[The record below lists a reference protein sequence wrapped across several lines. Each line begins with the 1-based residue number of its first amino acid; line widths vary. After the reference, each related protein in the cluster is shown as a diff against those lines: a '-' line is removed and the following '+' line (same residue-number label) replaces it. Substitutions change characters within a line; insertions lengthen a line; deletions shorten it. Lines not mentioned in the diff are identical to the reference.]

1 MSLSMNRIPRLC
13 YAIAVLLSTASLI
26 AFPSNGNLYTPP
38 TSQAFIENAGETVIT
53 VNDNSGSIATAQ
65 TALNNAHT
73 NNPGAVVVLTLS
85 GTYTVTTTPLNLT
98 SHTCLVLQAH
108 AVIKAGSGATA
119 AALIQVSGQS
129 NVSIAGG
136 TLDGSGLALNA
147 IKVITS
153 NRVNIDQVLVQNCGA
168 DGISVAGNGNST
180 FDNENTVTRCEV
192 FGCSGDGISITSGTQ
207 NIVIDNNCH
216 NNTAAG
222 INISTARS
230 TAANNRCANN
240 GTGFLVGGSYNKIS
254 DNTVDANATGIS
266 LASGGSRNEAVSNNI
281 TNNTTVGLSEAG
293 ANSLLFQNVFSGNA
307 SDVSASGTSG
317 NFVAWQKPMSIS
329 GQNYFYPPLIDN
341 PHTQTTIVN
350 GLGRFDLTIG
360 STSLD
365 SVQTQ
370 YNSAVSAHPTS
381 VIVLHLTGTYS
392 VGANSLNLGS
402 NTVVLLSG
410 KIAESSSSTTASAIT
425 ITSGAQNV
433 AISGGTVDC
442 GGRSATNAINL
453 SGGNCV
459 WVHATIAQN
468 AGVPSTRGS
477 DSNALIKF
485 SSMQGPAFVSSSTVN
500 ESGERGIWTE
510 GFGPYV
516 ITDNT
521 CTNNNEDGIDC
532 DYTTQEALAKFNN
545 SSSNVRDGIFIEQGA
560 TYNVAYGNTFNND
573 NHGLPLF
580 NNAEPSSKPVSYN
593 TTFCNTMTGGSSG
606 LGNGSIGTGSDGTTS
621 LCSHNFYFGNSASN
635 SQVGIQSKVTGTQNY
650 YSQTMLSNNVTEIST
665 TGSEAFFNP
674 TTPPVVV
681 ADPTFSLGGGTYSSA
696 QLVSITTA
704 TGGASIRYTTDG
716 STPSET
722 VGTLYSGAITVSSN
736 TTVKAIAYETGMSDS
751 NVVSVTYSIQAAAPT
766 FSPGAGTYSSAQ
778 SVTISSTTGG
788 VSIRYTTD
796 GSTPTETNGT
806 LYSGPVTVSGSE
818 TLKAIAYS
826 SSNADSNV
834 SSAVYTITQP
844 QVAAPTFIPAGGSY
858 SSAQTVTISST
869 TNGAS
874 IRYTIDG
881 STPTE
886 TNGTLYSGPISISVT
901 TTLKAIAYEAGFSD
915 STVSTAIYTISN
927 GTTLTSASGFYNQAM
942 PAAQAGTFTTSWD
955 ASTSIS
961 PSNSLIGLSQG
972 SATAYTGIAVSVRFN
987 PSGDIDA
994 RNGGAYAALSTIPY
1008 SANMTYHFRVV
1019 VNVPA
1024 HTYSAYVT
1032 PPGGSEITIGTNYAF
1047 RTEQAGVTQL
1057 DTWNA
1062 DVNATPGGSLT
1073 VSNFSTT
1080 SYTIT
1085 ASAGSNG
1092 SISPTGAVT
1101 VGQGANQA
1109 FTITPNS
1116 GYAISAVTVDG
1127 TSVGAVSSYTF
1138 TNVQANHTISATFAA
1153 LPTFTITASAGSNGT
1168 ISPTGPVTVN
1178 QGANQAF
1185 TITPNSGYVVSTV
1198 TVDGTSVGAVTSY
1211 TFSNVQANHTI
1222 SASFTA
1228 SVSDTNIA
1236 PSGTGYGWSAN
1247 TSSTAN
1253 TNKAAHTGLND
1264 NNLTAD
1270 VDLDSAGDAIGA
1282 WEAAGVTWS
1291 TAKTISS
1298 AKFINGTVTSG
1309 GDGFLTANLKL
1320 QFSTDGSTWTDSG
1333 WTVSPA
1339 YPYSSSASGQ
1349 TYTFSG
1355 TAKTGVL
1362 GARVVGQVRTT
1373 DTSYHWIVKEV
1384 QFIGH

>member
-1 MSLSMNRIPRLC
+1 
-13 YAIAVLLSTASLI
+13 
-26 AFPSNGNLYTPP
+26 
-38 TSQAFIENAGETVIT
+38 
-53 VNDNSGSIATAQ
+53 
-65 TALNNAHT
+65 
-73 NNPGAVVVLTLS
+73 
-85 GTYTVTTTPLNLT
+85 
-98 SHTCLVLQAH
+98 
-108 AVIKAGSGATA
+108 
-119 AALIQVSGQS
+119 
-129 NVSIAGG
+129 
-136 TLDGSGLALNA
+136 
-147 IKVITS
+147 
-153 NRVNIDQVLVQNCGA
+153 
-168 DGISVAGNGNST
+168 
-180 FDNENTVTRCEV
+180 
-192 FGCSGDGISITSGTQ
+192 
-207 NIVIDNNCH
+207 
-216 NNTAAG
+216 
-222 INISTARS
+222 
-230 TAANNRCANN
+230 
-240 GTGFLVGGSYNKIS
+240 
-254 DNTVDANATGIS
+254 
-266 LASGGSRNEAVSNNI
+266 
-281 TNNTTVGLSEAG
+281 
-293 ANSLLFQNVFSGNA
+293 
-307 SDVSASGTSG
+307 
-317 NFVAWQKPMSIS
+317 VAWQKPMSVS

-425 ITSGAQNV
+425 ISSGAQNV

-560 TYNVAYGNTFNND
+560 TYNVAYGNTFTND

-593 TTFCNTMTGGSSG
+593 TVFCNTMTGGSSG
-606 LGNGSIGTGSDGTTS
+606 LGNGSIGTGSDGTTA
-621 LCSHNFYFGNSASN
+621 LCSHNFYFGNSVSN

-650 YSQTMLSNNVTEIST
+650 YSQTMLSNNTTEIST

-674 TTPPVVV
+674 STPPAVV
-681 ADPTFSLGGGTYSSA
+681 ADPTFSPGGGTYSSA
-696 QLVSITTA
+696 QSVTITSA

-716 STPSET
+716 STPSAT

-736 TTVKAIAYETGMSDS
+736 TTLKAIAYEAGMSDSNVVTAAYAIQVATPTFSPAAGTFTNSVSVTISTTTGGASIRYTTDGSTPTETNGTLYSGAVVINATTTLKAIAYETGFNDS
-751 NVVSVTYSIQAAAPT
+751 AVTSGTYTIQASAPAFSPGGGTYSGGQSVTITTSTPGASIRYTTDGSTPTETNGTLYSSAVSISATTTLKAIAYESGLVDSPVTSATYTITLPQVAAPT
-766 FSPGAGTYSSAQ
+766 FSPPGGTYSSVQ
-778 SVTISSTTGG
+778 TVTISCATAGAS
-788 VSIRYTTD
+788 VRYTTD

-806 LYSGPVTVSGSE
+806 LYSGPVT
-818 TLKAIAYS
+818 
-826 SSNADSNV
+826 
-834 SSAVYTITQP
+834 
-844 QVAAPTFIPAGGSY
+844 
-858 SSAQTVTISST
+858 
-869 TNGAS
+869 
-874 IRYTIDG
+874 
-881 STPTE
+881 
-886 TNGTLYSGPISISVT
+886 ISVT
-901 TTLKAIAYEAGFSD
+901 ITLKAIAYEAGFAD
-915 STVSTAIYTISN
+915 SPVTTAIYTINN
-927 GTTLTSASGFYNQAM
+927 GTTPTSASGFYNQAM
-942 PAAQAGTFTTSWD
+942 PAAQTGTFTTSWD

-961 PSNSLIGLSQG
+961 PSNSLVGISQG
-972 SATAYTGIAVSVRFN
+972 SAAAYTGIAVAIRFN
-987 PSGDIDA
+987 PTGDIDA

-1008 SANMTYHFRVV
+1008 SANTTYHFRVV

-1024 HTYSAYVT
+1024 HTFSAYVT
-1032 PPGGSEITIGTNYAF
+1032 PPGGSELTIGTNYAF

-1092 SISPTGAVT
+1092 SISPFGAVI

-1138 TNVQANHTISATFAA
+1138 SNVQANHTISATFAP
-1153 LPTFTITASAGSNGT
+1153 LPTFTITASAGANGT
-1168 ISPTGPVTVN
+1168 ISPSGGVTVN
-1178 QGANQAF
+1178 QGANQTF
-1185 TITPNSGYVVSTV
+1185 TITPNSGYVVSAV
-1198 TVDGTSVGAVTSY
+1198 TVDGTGVGAVTSY

-1222 SASFTA
+1222 SATFTA
-1228 SVSDTNIA
+1228 SVGDTNIA
-1236 PSGTGYGWSAN
+1236 PSGTAYGWNAN
-1247 TSSTAN
+1247 TTATAN
-1253 TNKAAHTGLND
+1253 TNRTAQPGLND

-1270 VDLDSAGDAIGA
+1270 VDIDAAGDAINA
-1282 WEAAGVTWS
+1282 WEGAGVTWT

-1298 AKFINGTVTSG
+1298 AKFINGTVTTG
-1309 GDGFLTANLKL
+1309 GDGFLTANCKL
-1320 QFSTDGSTWTDSG
+1320 QFSTDGSTWVDSG
-1333 WTVSPA
+1333 WTISPA
-1339 YPYSSSASGQ
+1339 YPNSASASGQ

-1355 TAKTGVL
+1355 TAVSGKL
-1362 GARVVGQVRTT
+1362 GARVVGQVRTV

-1384 QFIGH
+1384 QVIGH